1 MSHEPH
7 RAEGVR
13 VVIGEH
19 ALAVEGGRHRQ
30 AQLLGKAPQR
40 TGRACPGGPVAGQ
53 HDRAPGSVKHRRG
66 PLDLRCRRH
75 VRPGNVDVERSQPRR
90 AHGLD
95 ILGHGQVDRP
105 GTLGLRQL
113 ERLADHLRHRTRGQD
128 HIRPLGHRRE
138 HRHQV
143 DALVRLLVDPVQANL
158 RRQRHHRRAVR
169 GGIGR
174 AQQQVDR
181 TRAQRR
187 RAHPGAAGQPAVDLG
202 HKRRRLLMTHQHI
215 PDRRA
220 DQGVSEADVFL
231 TGDAEYDG
239 DALPLQAAHQ
249 QIRDA
254 RLYHGHP
261 PEPTGR

>member
-1 MSHEPH
+1 MPTAR
-7 RAEGVR
+7 RA
-13 VVIGEH
+13 
-19 ALAVEGGRHRQ
+19 
-30 AQLLGKAPQR
+30 
-40 TGRACPGGPVAGQ
+40 
-53 HDRAPGSVKHRRG
+53 
-66 PLDLRCRRH
+66 
-75 VRPGNVDVERSQPRR
+75 GNVDVERSQPRR

-143 DALVRLLVDPVQANL
+143 DALVGLLVDPVQANL

-181 TRAQRR
+181 PRTQRGRDHPRA
-187 RAHPGAAGQPAVDLG
+187 PGDPAVHLG
-202 HKRRRLLMTHQHI
+202 HERRRLLMTDEHI
-215 PDRRA
+215 PDGRA
-220 DQGVSEADVFL
+220 DQRVTKRMFSSPGMPIRPRRPPAPGSSPADPRRQAVPRPPTRTYRPRTRYGQARAAAW
-231 TGDAEYDG
+231 TGTPPMA
-239 DALPLQAAHQ
+239 AAH
-249 QIRDA
+249 IA
-254 RLYHGHP
+254 RAA
-261 PEPTGR
+261 R